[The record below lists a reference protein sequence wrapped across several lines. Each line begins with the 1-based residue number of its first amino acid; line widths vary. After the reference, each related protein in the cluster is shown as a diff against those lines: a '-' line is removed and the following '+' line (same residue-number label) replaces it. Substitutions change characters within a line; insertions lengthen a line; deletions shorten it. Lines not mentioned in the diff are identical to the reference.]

1 MSSDRSDWERQASA
15 GQWLLA
21 GTHLVAAYLSSSG
34 PSGFG
39 RQGALPGVALARG
52 PELHF
57 RVLGG
62 VDVRHRETQLAF
74 ARQQNI
80 ANSISN
86 YLHWS

>member
-1 MSSDRSDWERQASA
+1 MSLELAS
-15 GQWLLA
+15 GSYFW
-21 GTHLVAAYLSSSG
+21 AASPYAATLPQFLR

-74 ARQQNI
+74 ACQQNI